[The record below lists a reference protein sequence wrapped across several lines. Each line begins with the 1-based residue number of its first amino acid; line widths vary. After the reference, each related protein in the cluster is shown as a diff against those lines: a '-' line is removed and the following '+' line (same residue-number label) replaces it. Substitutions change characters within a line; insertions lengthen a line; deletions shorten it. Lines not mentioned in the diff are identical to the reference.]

1 MTAVGGVAYDDLDH
15 LKRVLTN
22 TVSGAEPDID
32 QEDSSAFMQEFTE
45 HYIRGSATSMLPLA
59 RFDNLR
65 ACIESVIHHG
75 VPGDLIEA
83 GAWRGGASIFMR
95 AVLRRL
101 DVTDRIVWV
110 ADSFEGLPEP
120 DPARFPHEA
129 RMHASAVMNRRYKRF
144 ASGLDEV
151 RSNFAKF
158 DLLDEQVRFLKGWFK
173 DTLPAAPIERLA
185 VLRLDGDY
193 YQSTMDAL
201 DSLYGKLSPGGYT
214 IVDDYG
220 EIGWTS
226 CSQAVDEFRAAHG
239 ITEPLIRVDSR
250 CYYWQRMS

>member
-1 MTAVGGVAYDDLDH
+1 MVDGLALDDLDH

-22 TVSGAEPDID
+22 TVSGPEPDID
-32 QEDSSAFMQEFTE
+32 QKDASAFMQEFTE
-45 HYIRGSATSMLPLA
+45 HYIRGSAISMLPLA

-65 ACIESVIHHG
+65 ACIEDVVRHD
-75 VPGDLIEA
+75 VPGDLIET
-83 GAWRGGASIFMR
+83 GAWRGGAAIFMR
-95 AVLRRL
+95 AVLRRH

-120 DPARFPHEA
+120 DPTRFPHEA
-129 RMHASAVMNRRYKRF
+129 RMHASAVMSRRYKHF

-158 DLLDEQVRFLKGWFK
+158 HLLDDQVRFLKGWFK
-173 DTLPAAPIERLA
+173 DTLPLAPIERLA

-201 DSLYGKLSPGGYT
+201 NSLYDRLSPGGYA

-220 EIGWTS
+220 ETSWTS
-226 CSQAVDEFRAAHG
+226 CAQAVDEFRAARG
-239 ITEPLIRVDSR
+239 ITEPLIRVDSK
-250 CYYWQRMS
+250 CYYWRRLT